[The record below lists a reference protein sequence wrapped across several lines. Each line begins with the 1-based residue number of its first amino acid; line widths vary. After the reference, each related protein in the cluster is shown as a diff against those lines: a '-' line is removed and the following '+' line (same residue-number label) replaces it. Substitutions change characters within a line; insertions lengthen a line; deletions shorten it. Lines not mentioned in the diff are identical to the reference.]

1 MRNLSEKI
9 LVLIQTKLSKSS
21 IIIRILKYIIYVYDN
36 RIKIIKKIAFKFYEH
51 SLLVY
56 TILCFSK

>member
-21 IIIRILKYIIYVYDN
+21 VIIRILKYIIYVYDN
-36 RIKIIKKIAFKFYEH
+36 IIK
-51 SLLVY
+51 S
-56 TILCFSK
+56 